1 MSNEGVGTLRAASE
15 AISLTQI
22 PQISPMLLLFREI
35 NVIHISIINSIYMLH
50 IQYLDYVHL
59 IIKLIFFIIN
69 YIKSI
74 GILNIFTTFALLNLN
89 LNNMA
94 RRAITKDF
102 KLGFIEAHLE
112 FYKGKHPSAE
122 IDNYKDVDDKKLD
135 SYYRKVYTDVASNSE
150 VDWYIDDVKIAHL
163 KPILEYTIQ
172 NLMDKNLTYN
182 QWKDIKEVAEKF
194 VICVDAKMKEAA
206 SAALAEKS
214 ECLAKLQAEID
225 ELKAKV

>member
-1 MSNEGVGTLRAASE
+1 
-15 AISLTQI
+15 
-22 PQISPMLLLFREI
+22 ML
-35 NVIHISIINSIYMLH
+35 Y
-50 IQYLDYVHL
+50 IQYIDYVHL
-59 IIKLIFFIIN
+59 IIKLIFLIIN

-150 VDWYIDDVKIAHL
+150 VDWYIDDVEIAHL